1 MAVLPIGF
9 FMPLPLP
16 IMIPFMMWQSAAIA
30 AGFGTYF
37 QFAKRRV
44 SAMSNEEFNKADP
57 HELVNS
63 MYEDIV
69 KSIPDSF
76 AKVDSL
82 TPVILQSMNVMLDQ
96 AVKWLAGVISGNL
109 FDNAP
114 TFHNLETTTV
124 IDPETPPITELLTL
138 TIQFIAIMNDLSLEA
153 TIRNITD
160 YDQKTRNLLIAEQA
174 RRIRLEEPLIT
185 PPTNELTDPK
195 DFPSQILFD
204 EFFNTLTK
212 SDFENGGTRTR
223 NYKGKIMQWTV
234 IRKISWNQSTKKL
247 SQFNWA
253 KTWTIIGIPST
264 ISGDLFALVNNVKN
278 QIGAD
283 TVVHYPQ
290 DGNHLFYLTKRNL

>member
-1 MAVLPIGF
+1 MPLLPVGF

-69 KSIPDSF
+69 RSIPDSF

-96 AVKWLAGVISGNL
+96 AVKWLQNVITGNV
-109 FDNAP
+109 
-114 TFHNLETTTV
+114 TG
-124 IDPETPPITELLTL
+124 TPSQPDTSLPDTDITPALDELLSL
-138 TIQFIAIMNDLSLEA
+138 TIQFIATMNDLSLAA

-160 YDQKTRNLLIAEQA
+160 YDEKTGELLLAEQSRRA
-174 RRIRLEEPLIT
+174 RTDKPEI
-185 PPTNELTDPK
+185 EL
-195 DFPSQILFD
+195 PSPEQQATKLNP
-204 EFFNTLTK
+204 EFVATLTSK
-212 SDFENGGTRTR
+212 DLEIGGPRVR
-223 NYKGKIMQWTV
+223 NYKGSLQKWNGILKYTWSSKQFLRFQWKNSWV
-234 IRKISWNQSTKKL
+234 IFGSPSIQSDLNRIIKL
-247 SQFNWA
+247 INNDKLTFKASYVLEFSN
-253 KTWTIIGIPST
+253 KDRNKFTW
-264 ISGDLFALVNNVKN
+264 
-278 QIGAD
+278 
-283 TVVHYPQ
+283 
-290 DGNHLFYLTKRNL
+290 YLIKDNF

>member
-57 HELVNS
+57 HQLVNS

-96 AVKWLAGVISGNL
+96 AVKWLGNVIRGNI
-109 FDNAP
+109 FDTPSQPSLP
-114 TFHNLETTTV
+114 TDESV
-124 IDPETPPITELLTL
+124 PVVPDVELLTL
-138 TIQFIAIMNDLSLEA
+138 TIQFIATMNDLSLEA

-160 YDQKTRNLLIAEQA
+160 YDNTTRELLLAEQA
-174 RRIRLEEPLIT
+174 RRKRTEEFLPELPT
-185 PPTNELTDPK
+185 PEQESTKLNP
-195 DFPSQILFD
+195 
-204 EFFNTLTK
+204 EFVASLTK
-212 SDFENGGTRTR
+212 SDLETGGERVR
-223 NYKGKIMQWTV
+223 NYKGKIQKWKGNDKVYYSTANHFFTY
-234 IRKISWNQSTKKL
+234 IWSNNKWKITSN
-247 SQFNWA
+247 
-253 KTWTIIGIPST
+253 TIVGS
-264 ISGDLFALVNNVKN
+264 LFAADKKVNELKRSVGAAYVISFKTS
-278 QIGAD
+278 IGE
-283 TVVHYPQ
+283 
-290 DGNHLFYLTKRNL
+290 FYYLIKDNF